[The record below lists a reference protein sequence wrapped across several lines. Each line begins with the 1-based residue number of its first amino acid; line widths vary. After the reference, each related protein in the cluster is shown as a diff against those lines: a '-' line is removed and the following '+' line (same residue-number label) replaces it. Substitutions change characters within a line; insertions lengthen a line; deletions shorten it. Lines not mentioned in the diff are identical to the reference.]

1 MDTYLKNVVKS
12 NWDFI
17 LELRNSDY
25 RYFYEQNE
33 PISKVEHYK
42 YMEKQ
47 SKIANFHHWIISQND
62 IDVGYVRILDDDV
75 GIMIKKEFQSK
86 GIASKALLLL
96 ENEAKQIGINKLIA
110 LVHPNNIGSERIF
123 KKNGYDLKMLRLE
136 KSLN

>member
-47 SKIANFHHWIISQND
+47 SKITNFHHWIISQND